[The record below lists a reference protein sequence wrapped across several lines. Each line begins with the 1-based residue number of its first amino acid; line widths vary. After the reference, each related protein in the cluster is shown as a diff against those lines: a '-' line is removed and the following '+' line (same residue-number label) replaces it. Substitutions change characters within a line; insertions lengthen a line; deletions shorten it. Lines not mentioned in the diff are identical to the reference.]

1 MGSGSDRQQPGP
13 ELLGHKWEN
22 CMTIDSS
29 SWGYSRASSL
39 SDYLTALD
47 IIQELVSTVA
57 YGGNLL
63 LNVGPTADGRI
74 LAVFEERLEQVGNFL
89 DVNGEA
95 IYSTVPNAVRQNAT
109 VEGGQEAYFTA
120 GKDHDYYIS
129 IGWPDFQK
137 DLEIPLPGLVSG
149 EVLSRGQNVPLSC
162 TSSDSSS
169 TCKLSLTLAVNKDL
183 DPNALVIKFPKTKVI

>member
-39 SDYLTALD
+39 KDYLTALD

-57 YGGNLL
+57 YGGNIL
-63 LNVGPTADGRI
+63 LNVAPTADGRI
-74 LAVFEERLEQVGNFL
+74 LAVFEERLLQVGGFL
-89 DVNGEA
+89 EVNGEA

-129 IGWPDFQK
+129 
-137 DLEIPLPGLVSG
+137 
-149 EVLSRGQNVPLSC
+149 
-162 TSSDSSS
+162 
-169 TCKLSLTLAVNKDL
+169 
-183 DPNALVIKFPKTKVI
+183 